1 MPLTPRLK
9 RAHEK
14 VILNQ
19 FQLLKKN
26 HPENDVQPNSNFRHK
41 HYCVPD
47 MDKLY
52 YPDILDRTDLKAYE
66 VHVAGKRK
74 EEEFAQLPNGW
85 TGVNVFVVDIWE
97 QDEVFVWNLNN
108 QYVHITRDSWQSL

>member
-1 MPLTPRLK
+1 MPLIPRLK

-14 VILNQ
+14 VILQ
-19 FQLLKKN
+19 LFQLLKKN
-26 HPENDVQPNSNFRHK
+26 HPDNDLQPNSNFSRK
-41 HYCVPD
+41 RYRIPG
-47 MDKLY
+47 MDKIY
-52 YPDILDRTDLKAYE
+52 YPDALDRTDLKAYE

-97 QDEVFVWNLNN
+97 QDEVFVWNLHN